1 MSKTFFYITSRALY
15 LLIVF
20 YIVLTINF
28 LLPRLAPGDPT
39 SRYVMEGMSLEE
51 RMELIR
57 LFGLDKPLHIQYI
70 QYIENVFRGD
80 MGVSFLYYP
89 SKVWDVILERL
100 PWTILLLGTSILLS
114 MVLGI
119 FLGSYSAWNYGRRSD
134 SLVTTGSL
142 ILRTVPSFWLGMILL
157 LIFGYYLRW
166 FPLSGSVTVG
176 VKMTFAE
183 RVVDIVRHLALPV
196 ATLMAYLVAGNVYL
210 VRASLLDILP
220 EPYIMTARA
229 KGLSDRTILY
239 RHGLRSGIIPV
250 ITWFALQFGYIIS
263 GAVLI
268 ETVFSYPGTGKLIF
282 DAAMA
287 RDYPL
292 LQGAFLILTVT
303 VLGAM
308 FILDLVYV
316 LLDPRIRRG

>member
-1 MSKTFFYITSRALY
+1 MSKTIFYLSTRALY
-15 LLIVF
+15 LLLVF
-20 YIVLTINF
+20 YIVLTLNF

-39 SRYVMEGMSLEE
+39 SRYIMEGMTLEE

-57 LFGLDKPLHIQYI
+57 LFGLDKPLHIQYV
-70 QYIENVFRGD
+70 QYVKNVFKGD

-100 PWTILLLGTSILLS
+100 PWTVLLLGTSIFLS
-114 MVLGI
+114 MAVGVV
-119 FLGSYSAWNYGRRSD
+119 LGSYSAWNYGRRLD
-134 SLVTTGSL
+134 LLVSIGSL
-142 ILRTVPSFWLGMILL
+142 IFRTVPSFWLGMILL

-176 VKMTFAE
+176 VEMNLAE
-183 RVVDIVRHLALPV
+183 RIVDIVRHLVLPV
-196 ATLMAYLVAGNVYL
+196 STLMGYLVAGNVYL

-220 EPYIMTARA
+220 EPYIMTAKA
-229 KGLSDRTILY
+229 KGLKDSTILY

-250 ITWFALQFGYIIS
+250 ITWLALQFGYIVS

-308 FILDLVYV
+308 FVLDLVYA